1 MKRSIM
7 VKKLILIGLLS
18 TLTYADTPANLI
30 SVSGIITNISQ
41 GDKYKTI
48 RILLDDG
55 SQITGK
61 VYRTSRLKE
70 KERVL
75 GRCSNYKYGEYQSC
89 SLSKII

>member
-1 MKRSIM
+1 MM

-18 TLTYADTPANLI
+18 TLIYADTPANLI

-89 SLSKII
+89 SLSKVI

>member
-1 MKRSIM
+1 MM

-30 SVSGIITNISQ
+30 SVSGIITDISQ
-41 GDKYKTI
+41 GIKYNTI

-55 SQITGK
+55 SQIRAK

-89 SLSKII
+89 SLSKIIN

>member
-1 MKRSIM
+1 M

-18 TLTYADTPANLI
+18 ALTYADTPVNLI

-55 SQITGK
+55 SQIIGK

-89 SLSKII
+89 SLSKVI

>member
-1 MKRSIM
+1 MM
-7 VKKLILIGLLS
+7 VKKIILIGLLS
-18 TLTYADTPANLI
+18 ALTYADTPANLI

-55 SQITGK
+55 SQIIGK

-75 GRCSNYKYGEYQSC
+75 GRCSNYKYGEYQNC

>member
-1 MKRSIM
+1 M

-30 SVSGIITNISQ
+30 SVSGIITDISQ
-41 GDKYKTI
+41 GSKYNTI

-55 SQITGK
+55 SQIRAK
-61 VYRTSRLKE
+61 VYRTSRLRE
-70 KERVL
+70 KEQVL

-89 SLSKII
+89 SLSKIIN

>member
-1 MKRSIM
+1 M

-18 TLTYADTPANLI
+18 ALTYADTPANLI
-30 SVSGIITNISQ
+30 TVSGIVTNISQ
-41 GDKYKTI
+41 GEKYKTI

-89 SLSKII
+89 TLSKVI